1 MALNLLADI
10 SPWRPSH
17 SPGLHIRSELFA
29 ALIGAILVI
38 PQGITFAYLAGLPP
52 EYGIYTA
59 IFVTLFASL
68 FGTSSMLGGP
78 NTAVA
83 ILIGIA
89 VAPFAGRGSPL
100 YIEYVL
106 LLSFMVGLIQLTIWL
121 LRGGRF
127 FMYLSPAAITGITTG
142 VGFILILSSLD
153 GIFGLSSSDTHFF
166 YHKLYFLFD
175 DAENLVNPFSFTV
188 GAITVVAGMIARH
201 YIARYA
207 ILIAI
212 TVGYLCGL
220 LLMSFHSQV
229 EMELE
234 LLGHLPIN
242 PLPVSHPPMGTDY
255 LITGLAMLPDAL
267 IIALIGLAQSMVIVK
282 QLRNDTDQ
290 PIQPDKEVFAQGIA
304 NLMAPF
310 FSSFAGSGSFNRTQV
325 NQSMHAETPLTGI
338 VSAGIVL
345 VLILLL
351 GPVLTYLPM
360 PAISGTLMLVGIG
373 MIKTDEI
380 KRLFN
385 WRGELAVFTTTLFCI
400 VFLGLQTGLVVALIL
415 SVLLFVIS
423 ASSLEL
429 IVEREAVS
437 VKIRVEGHL
446 FYASIDQLSQIL
458 KKHRRENVILDLSV
472 VTYLDLSATEAIA
485 KELAKRNNE
494 STFFAVKLSSERL
507 QNQFET
513 RMTGQPVQFIQ
524 YNHTY

>member
-1 MALNLLADI
+1 MALNLIADI

-17 SPGLHIRSELFA
+17 SPDLNIRNELFA

-175 DAENLVNPFSFTV
+175 DAENLVNPFSFTI
-188 GAITVVAGMIARH
+188 GALTVITGMIARH
-201 YIARYA
+201 YITRYA

-212 TVGYLCGL
+212 SVGYLCGL
-220 LLMSFHSQV
+220 VLMSYYSQV

-242 PLPVSHPPMGTDY
+242 PLPVSHPPMGADY

-304 NLMAPF
+304 NLLAPF

-325 NQSMHAETPLTGI
+325 NQSLYAETPLTGI

-345 VLILLL
+345 VLILLF

-373 MIKTDEI
+373 MIKTEEI

-385 WRGELAVFTTTLFCI
+385 WRGELAVFATTLFCI
-400 VFLGLQTGLVVALIL
+400 LFLGLQTGLVVALVL

-429 IVEREAVS
+429 ITERETVS
-437 VKIRVEGHL
+437 VRIRVEGHL
-446 FYASIDQLSQIL
+446 FYASIDQLSQTL
-458 KKHRRENVILDLSV
+458 KKHRHENLILDLSV
-472 VTYLDLSATEAIA
+472 VTYLDLSATEAIS
-485 KELAKRNNE
+485 KELAKRDKE
-494 STFFAVKLSSERL
+494 SSFFAVKLSSERL
-507 QNQFET
+507 QNQFEIK
-513 RMTGQPVQFIQ
+513 MAGQGVQFIPNNQ
-524 YNHTY
+524 V